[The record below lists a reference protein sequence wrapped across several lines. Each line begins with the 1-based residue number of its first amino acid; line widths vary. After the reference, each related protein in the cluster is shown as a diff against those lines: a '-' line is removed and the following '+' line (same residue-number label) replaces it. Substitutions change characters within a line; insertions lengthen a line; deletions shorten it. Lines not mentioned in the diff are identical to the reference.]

1 MTYTEPRGG
10 GRIIISL
17 IKRYRLTTLGS
28 LECLWCVKTMGQCQL
43 EARFNISRDVSAKRS
58 ERSRPPRRARSR
70 PPYGRRETSLVCRQT
85 RSHCELQMFGSAS
98 GFGNEA
104 PLLVRISLSRSLNF
118 TEMRLVC
125 FFFVEPFSPS
135 RNVWLWSTAA
145 TLWWLDTNEC
155 MIRIW
160 IHDSIDFNHQMEHFS
175 NPLGLFLLPVW

>member
-1 MTYTEPRGG
+1 M
-10 GRIIISL
+10 
-17 IKRYRLTTLGS
+17 
-28 LECLWCVKTMGQCQL
+28 KTMGQCQL

-58 ERSRPPRRARSR
+58 ERSRPPRRARIR

-125 FFFVEPFSPS
+125 FF
-135 RNVWLWSTAA
+135 LWSHSLRLA
-145 TLWWLDTNEC
+145 TFDYEALQRHSDDLTLMNA
-155 MIRIW
+155 
-160 IHDSIDFNHQMEHFS
+160 
-175 NPLGLFLLPVW
+175 